1 MSEGFLIKF
10 GSFFPSVHLFDGIF
24 PFNVPYIN
32 SDNVIKYARENEET
46 ENLIGHFE
54 NGYYRVHRNRKELD

>member
-1 MSEGFLIKF
+1 MGEGFLIKF
-10 GSFFPSVHLFDGIF
+10 GSLFPSVHSFDGIF

-32 SDNVIKYARENEET
+32 SDNIINSARENEEA

-54 NGYYRVHRNRKELD
+54 NGHYRVYRNRKELD